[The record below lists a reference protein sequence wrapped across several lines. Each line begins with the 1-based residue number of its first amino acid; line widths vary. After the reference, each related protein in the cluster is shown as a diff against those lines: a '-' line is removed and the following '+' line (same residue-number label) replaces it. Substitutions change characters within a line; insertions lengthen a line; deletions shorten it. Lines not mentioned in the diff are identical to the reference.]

1 MGGLTMPRWSVHWT
15 CCECENHFTDFGGE
29 VEERMCYDCLDK
41 EEDSAEKYSKE
52 RLNLAKSIKQ
62 KGEA

>member
-1 MGGLTMPRWSVHWT
+1 MPRWSVHWT
-15 CCECENHFTDFGGE
+15 CCECEGHFTDLGGE
-29 VEERMCYDCLDK
+29 IEERMCYDCLDK